1 MFECPDECYGRVEGC
16 WVIPDV
22 FTVLCGCRPY
32 PGSHPW
38 SFYNVV
44 VFMAAQPSKDN
55 RLGGCPQNFYAGRHH
70 SKRFV
75 QGAPHMSISVLS
87 EAVYALCIY
96 RGLMVNNKQYDSH
109 EGRHHKF
116 LECFIVDRF
125 PPCLR
130 GVGVKVLSGKEDT
143 TLLSMADCRVKQAT
157 VSTATRYGIKPRIQ
171 GCPRGSVR
179 MGGQRIRY

>member
-1 MFECPDECYGRVEGC
+1 MIAGTKSSDSVFECPDECYGRVESC

-22 FTVLCGCRPY
+22 YTVLCGCRPY

-44 VFMAAQPSKDN
+44 VLMAAQPSKDN

-109 EGRHHKF
+109 EGRRHKF
-116 LECFIVDRF
+116 LECFIVDRS
-125 PPCLR
+125 PPVLR
-130 GVGVKVLSGKEDT
+130 WCGGEGAVG
-143 TLLSMADCRVKQAT
+143 
-157 VSTATRYGIKPRIQ
+157 
-171 GCPRGSVR
+171 
-179 MGGQRIRY
+179 